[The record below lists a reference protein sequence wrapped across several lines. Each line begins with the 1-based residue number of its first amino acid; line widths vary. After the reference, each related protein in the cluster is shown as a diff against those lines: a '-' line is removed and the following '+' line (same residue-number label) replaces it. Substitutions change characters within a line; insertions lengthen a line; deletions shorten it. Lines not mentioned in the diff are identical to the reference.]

1 MNGTASISKKALP
14 LVAVLILC
22 AACLVTVAYAYSA
35 TYKDTVSESDI
46 APTEN
51 SKYIYITGEGLTYG
65 ENDIPATIDVTYT
78 SSTEMGENGPVTKL
92 TPNFYK
98 ISALEAP
105 AKLSDDGVAT
115 IKIGSLTV
123 KNVNTEADSVTLEVS
138 GLTASEITNGKTTLF
153 EDALTA
159 NCIKFTAQNGTEYA
173 TTFEFGEAKEVTV
186 DVYVVKAV
194 NLTPD
199 PSVFNRESY
208 VLNENGALTGTFTTT
223 LVVPG
228 FTIDVSATEGFP
240 QIDTTGPLSA
250 KEITAAKAAVSN
262 GGDLTVKVKNSDGA
276 SIVMNSAAISTLG
289 NATSALAVVESDVEV
304 EGASAVYDISFGDN
318 HFGNGVI
325 TLTVPYTLKE
335 GESADGAFH
344 VAYVNEAGEVSTTYP
359 AVYADGYLTF
369 STDHLSTYAVKSGH
383 AAPVSM
389 ELGGLSKYYAT
400 LVDAI
405 AAVPAGATATVTLY
419 QNQSGAGIFLGAAD
433 AKNIT
438 VDLGGFTYTCTGPA
452 VGSVGTQSQAW
463 HLEKGNTVLI
473 KNGALTS
480 EGNDVLMLI
489 QNYCD
494 LTLDGVTV
502 SAASAVTYLVSNN
515 FGSFTMINTVLNGT
529 DSQIA
534 FDLWYGMSADYDGG
548 VTVNVVSG
556 TVNGNVEYG
565 AANRAKDT
573 NWEPLTS
580 LTIAEGVVFN
590 DKIVPGNGN
599 DLTNANVNV
608 PQGWTRSATEIAP
621 VEA

>member
-159 NCIKFTAQNGTEYA
+159 DCIKFTAQNGTEYA

-240 QIDTTGPLSA
+240 QIETTGPLSA

-262 GGDLTVKVKNSDGA
+262 GGDLTVKVTNSDGA

-325 TLTVPYTLKE
+325 TLTVPYTLKD

-369 STDHLSTYAVKSGH
+369 STDHLSTYAVKNGH
-383 AAPVSM
+383 ATPIAM
-389 ELGGLSKYYAT
+389 EVNGLAKYYET
-400 LVDAI
+400 LPAAI
-405 AAVPAGATATVTLY
+405 AAAPTDKTQATITLYDDVNGDGSKVIKGQNLVINLNGHKYTVGGETVGSTGTETNGFQMLMGSTVT
-419 QNQSGAGIFLGAAD
+419 F
-433 AKNIT
+433 
-438 VDLGGFTYTCTGPA
+438 
-452 VGSVGTQSQAW
+452 
-463 HLEKGNTVLI
+463 
-473 KNGALTS
+473 KNGELYSTTAKIL
-480 EGNDVLMLI
+480 L

-494 LTLDGVTV
+494 LTLDGVKV
-502 SAASAVTYLVSNN
+502 SKSTAGNYLVSNN
-515 FGSFTMINTVLNGT
+515 FGSFTMINSELNATSG
-529 DSQIA
+529 QIA
-534 FDLWYGMSADYDGG
+534 FDLWYGMSAVYDGG

-556 TVNGNVEYG
+556 TVNGNVQYG
-565 AANRAKDT
+565 ADNRAKDT

-590 DKIVPGNGN
+590 GKILPENGN
-599 DLTNANVNV
+599 NLTTANVNV

-621 VEA
+621 PVVA